1 VDREW
6 LDTAEATEQL
16 GVKAQTLYAY
26 VSRGLVHSE
35 PVPAGPGGRG
45 SRTRRYRRADVE
57 RLAERGTRRRA
68 AGDGPE
74 VVLDTAVTRLDPEGR
89 LAYRGWDVTEAART
103 ARFETVAA
111 WLWGVPHGPTAHWAA
126 PDDAL
131 ALARAV
137 QAPLPAAAT
146 AGDRLRVVVAAL
158 RAGDPLRDDRRPS
171 AVAARAGA
179 LLATLVESLPPA
191 DPRDAPVATG
201 SLATRLWSRLTVVEP
216 TKRRVRALDGALS
229 LLADHELATSTF
241 AARVAASTWADPY
254 LVLLAGLAA
263 LGGPLH
269 GGASEQ
275 VRALLRDARDRSPS
289 AAVGT
294 VLQSGA
300 SVPGFGHSVYT
311 GPDPRAPALLELVE
325 AARPPAALWR
335 TAQEVLTIVTADGT
349 ADRSGENGPYP
360 NIDFALG
367 VLAEANHFVP
377 GAGEAVFAVARSAG
391 WIAHALEEY
400 PYRLRYRTRAAY
412 IGD

>member
-1 VDREW
+1 
-6 LDTAEATEQL
+6 
-16 GVKAQTLYAY
+16 
-26 VSRGLVHSE
+26 
-35 PVPAGPGGRG
+35 
-45 SRTRRYRRADVE
+45 
-57 RLAERGTRRRA
+57 
-68 AGDGPE
+68 
-74 VVLDTAVTRLDPEGR
+74 
-89 LAYRGWDVTEAART
+89 
-103 ARFETVAA
+103 
-111 WLWGVPHGPTAHWAA
+111 
-126 PDDAL
+126 
-131 ALARAV
+131 V
-137 QAPLPAAAT
+137 QAPLPADAT

-179 LLATLVESLPPA
+179 LLATLVEALPPA

-275 VRALLRDARDRSPS
+275 VRTLLRDARDRSPA

-294 VLQSGA
+294 VLQAGA

-311 GPDPRAPALLELVE
+311 GPDPRTPALLDLVE
-325 AARPPAALWR
+325 QARPPAALWR
-335 TAQEVLTIVTADGT
+335 TAQEVLAIVVDDSTAT
-349 ADRSGENGPYP
+349 AGPYP

-412 IGD
+412 IGQ